1 MTEPYPH
8 PMRVAIVDDSEEVRQ
23 VFRAALEAGAFEICA
38 EAAGGREA
46 IELAARLKP
55 DVLLLDLSMPDMG
68 GLEALPLIRAASP
81 GTRVVVLSAFG
92 RRRYAQQ
99 AEDLGAA
106 GFLEKHH
113 PVDSLCAR
121 LREVLGSA
129 GGGPPPIEGHRP
141 TFGPW

>member
-1 MTEPYPH
+1 
-8 PMRVAIVDDSEEVRQ
+8 MRVAIVDYSEEVRQ
-23 VFRAALEAGAFEICA
+23 VFRAALEAGQFVVCA

-46 IELAARLKP
+46 VELAGRVKP

-92 RRRYAQQ
+92 KRRYAQQ

-121 LREVLGSA
+121 LREILRSA
-129 GGGPPPIEGHRP
+129 DGGPPPADGERP

>member
-1 MTEPYPH
+1 
-8 PMRVAIVDDSEEVRQ
+8 MRVAIVDDSEEVRQ
-23 VFRAALEAGAFEICA
+23 VFRAALEAGAFEVCA
-38 EAAGGREA
+38 EAADGRA
-46 IELAARLKP
+46 AVALAERIKP
-55 DVLLLDLSMPDMG
+55 DIMLLDLSMPDMS

-81 GTRVVVLSAFG
+81 ATRVVVLSGFG

-99 AEDLGAA
+99 ASDLGAS

-121 LREVLGSA
+121 LREVLRSA
-129 GGGPPPIEGHRP
+129 DGEAPPDGGQRP